1 MNRTILAT
9 AKSVQIFKSDRLGVR
24 FYEDGSAALFALAY
38 EIVAL
43 DENGDV
49 HFSGVCVNGV
59 AANGQKHN
67 EDCCVIAEVI
77 RGDVEELLSTCL
89 SEEDEK
95 NDVNVLGFYQ
105 DLLDYSKK
113 CPGTVFTEDAIE
125 YIRAKIYEYGEK
137 VRLKE

>member
-1 MNRTILAT
+1 MNKRILAT

-59 AANGQKHN
+59 AANGQKHD
-67 EDCCVIAEVI
+67 EECCVIAEVI
-77 RGDVEELLSTCL
+77 RDDVEELLATCL

-113 CPGTVFTEDAIE
+113 CPGTVFTEDTIE